1 MRKIRFG
8 QMDCAYDAAAS
19 SSTKIECTLLDAPVC
34 GIWKPDVIS
43 SLGRIPN
50 ADALV
55 GIQVNCTVTA
65 IQPDE
70 LLNVLGADNLTIIG
84 TNFPRYLEDNTIDIE
99 FNNP

>member
-8 QMDCAYDAAAS
+8 QMDCAYDASAS

-50 ADALV
+50 SDALA
-55 GIQVNCTVTA
+55 GI
-65 IQPDE
+65 
-70 LLNVLGADNLTIIG
+70 
-84 TNFPRYLEDNTIDIE
+84 
-99 FNNP
+99 